1 MGIGTARGVVLLV
14 SLLALGVPGAVFAQ
28 RGPITN
34 KDVFVLAEELA
45 DEVELIREV
54 MGRPYDESPRL
65 PVAGVSMAEVFFQ
78 AQTLLRKSNQL
89 AREIAQAP
97 GATMEPIPDREIA
110 AADVYALVARAL
122 EQIKVVRAELGISE
136 PVIRQLR
143 EAEMPATGLFST
155 IVDSNRQL
163 DLLITN
169 AITAAD
175 VFEEVSFALIYTSG
189 MLAKRAPGV
198 EVPDA
203 PFPGPKR
210 PSDVYL
216 QLLDCIDIAHRIASS
231 QGVEVLSLSSRR
243 NVPAGVEPGHVYDV
257 ANILTA
263 DLAMLAKVVGAEQ
276 TREELGPTPKHI
288 FPSHV
293 YQRAETLKR
302 KLEALEAALK

>member
-1 MGIGTARGVVLLV
+1 LLA
-14 SLLALGVPGAVFAQ
+14 SLLALAAGRIAAQ
-28 RGPITN
+28 PAEITN
-34 KDVFVLAEELA
+34 KDVFIAAEELA
-45 DEVELIREV
+45 DELELIREV

-78 AQTLLRKSNQL
+78 AQTLLRKANQL
-89 AREIAQAP
+89 AREIAQVPSAALEP
-97 GATMEPIPDREIA
+97 PPEGAIT
-110 AADVYALVARAL
+110 AADVYALVASAL
-122 EQIKVVRAELGISE
+122 EQIKVVRAELEITE

-155 IVDSNRQL
+155 IVDANRQL

-169 AITAAD
+169 SITAAD

-189 MLAKRAPGV
+189 MLAARATGAAIP
-198 EVPDA
+198 EA

-210 PSDVYL
+210 PADVYL
-216 QLLDCIDIAHRIASS
+216 QLLDCIDIAHRIASA

-243 NVPAGVEPGHVYDV
+243 NVPGDVEPGHVYDI

-276 TREELGPTPKHI
+276 TGEELGPTPKHI

-293 YQRAETLKR
+293 YQRAETLKL
-302 KLEALEAALK
+302 KLEALEAALR

>member
-1 MGIGTARGVVLLV
+1 MRTVPSRAVLLAT
-14 SLLALGVPGAVFAQ
+14 LLAVGAAGQAVAQ
-28 RGPITN
+28 PARITN
-34 KDVFVLAEELA
+34 KDVFITAEELA

-78 AQTLLRKSNQL
+78 AQTLLRKANQL
-89 AREIAQAP
+89 AREIVKVPVATLAP
-97 GATMEPIPDREIA
+97 PPEGDIT
-110 AADVYALVARAL
+110 AADVYELVASAL
-122 EQIKVVRAELGISE
+122 EQVKLVRTELEITE

-143 EAEMPATGLFST
+143 EADMPATGLFST
-155 IVDSNRQL
+155 IVDVNRQL
-163 DLLITN
+163 NLLITN
-169 AITAAD
+169 AISPAD
-175 VFEEVSFALIYTSG
+175 VFEEVSSALIYTSG
-189 MLAKRAPGV
+189 MLAERAAGV
-198 EVPDA
+198 DIPDA

-210 PSDVYL
+210 PADVYL

-243 NVPAGVEPGHVYDV
+243 NVPADVEPGHVYDI

-263 DLAMLAKVVGAEQ
+263 DLAMLAKVIGAEQ
-276 TREELGPTPKHI
+276 SREGLGPTPKHI

-302 KLEALEAALK
+302 KLEALEGALR

>member
-1 MGIGTARGVVLLV
+1 MVKLPSRFLLLAA
-14 SLLALGVPGAVFAQ
+14 LLALDPGRIAAQ
-28 RGPITN
+28 PARITN
-34 KDVFVLAEELA
+34 KDVFIAAEELA
-45 DEVELIREV
+45 DEIELVREV

-78 AQTLLRKSNQL
+78 AQTLLRKANQL

-97 GATMEPIPDREIA
+97 GATLEPPPEGDIT
-110 AADVYALVARAL
+110 AADVYALVASAL
-122 EQIKVVRAELGISE
+122 EQVKLVRAELGITE

-143 EAEMPATGLFST
+143 ETEMPATGLFST
-155 IVDSNRQL
+155 IVDANRQL

-169 AITAAD
+169 SITPAD
-175 VFEEVSFALIYTSG
+175 VFEEVSFALIYTTG
-189 MLAKRAPGV
+189 MLAEHAAGV
-198 EVPDA
+198 AIQDA

-210 PSDVYL
+210 PTDVYL
-216 QLLDCIDIAHRIASS
+216 QLLDCIDIAHRIAST

-243 NVPAGVEPGHVYDV
+243 NVPGNVESGHVYDI

-263 DLAMLAKVVGAEQ
+263 DLAMLAKVIGAEES
-276 TREELGPTPKHI
+276 REDLGPTPKHI

-302 KLEALEAALK
+302 KLEALEMALH

>member
-1 MGIGTARGVVLLV
+1 
-14 SLLALGVPGAVFAQ
+14 
-28 RGPITN
+28 
-34 KDVFVLAEELA
+34 
-45 DEVELIREV
+45 

-78 AQTLLRKSNQL
+78 AQTLQRKANQL

-97 GATMEPIPDREIA
+97 GATMEPAAEGDIT
-110 AADVYALVARAL
+110 AADVHGLVAGAL
-122 EQIKVVRAELGISE
+122 EQVKLVRAELEITE

-175 VFEEVSFALIYTSG
+175 VFEEVSFALIYASG
-189 MLAKRAPGV
+189 MLAERAA
-198 EVPDA
+198 EADVPDA
-203 PFPGPKR
+203 PFAGPKR
-210 PSDVYL
+210 PADVYL
-216 QLLDCIDIAHRIASS
+216 QLLDCIDIAHRIAST

-243 NVPAGVEPGHVYDV
+243 NVPADIEPGHVYDI

-263 DLAMLAKVVGAEQ
+263 DLAMLAKVIGASQ
-276 TREELGPTPKHI
+276 TPADLGPTPKHV

-302 KLEALEAALK
+302 KLEALEAALR

>member
-1 MGIGTARGVVLLV
+1 MRKLPGRVL
-14 SLLALGVPGAVFAQ
+14 LLALPLAVNAGRIAAQ
-28 RGPITN
+28 PDEITN
-34 KDVFVLAEELA
+34 KDVFIAAEELA

-78 AQTLLRKSNQL
+78 AQTLLRKANQL

-97 GATMEPIPDREIA
+97 SATLEPAPEGDIA
-110 AADVYALVARAL
+110 AADVYALVASAL
-122 EQIKVVRAELGISE
+122 EQVKVVRAELEITE

-143 EAEMPATGLFST
+143 EAEMPATVLFST
-155 IVDSNRQL
+155 IVDANRQL

-169 AITAAD
+169 SITAAD

-189 MLAKRAPGV
+189 MLAARGTGV
-198 EVPDA
+198 DIPEA

-210 PSDVYL
+210 PVDVYL
-216 QLLDCIDIAHRIASS
+216 QLLDCIDIAHRIASA

-243 NVPAGVEPGHVYDV
+243 NVPADVEPGHVYDI

-276 TREELGPTPKHI
+276 AGEDVGAPPKHV

-293 YQRAETLKR
+293 FQRAETLKR
-302 KLEALEAALK
+302 KLEALEAALR

>member
-1 MGIGTARGVVLLV
+1 MGKVRGSVLWV
-14 SLLALGVPGAVFAQ
+14 ASLLALDAARPVAAQ
-28 RGPITN
+28 PAQITN
-34 KDVFVLAEELA
+34 KDVFIAAEELA

-78 AQTLLRKSNQL
+78 AQTLLRKANQL

-97 GATMEPIPDREIA
+97 ATTMQPPPEGEIA
-110 AADVYALVARAL
+110 AADVYELVASAL
-122 EQIKVVRAELGISE
+122 EQVKLVRAELEITE

-155 IVDSNRQL
+155 IVDANRQL

-169 AITAAD
+169 AITPAD
-175 VFEEVSFALIYTSG
+175 VFEEVSFALIYASG
-189 MLAKRAPGV
+189 MLAKHAAGV
-198 EVPDA
+198 DVPDA

-210 PSDVYL
+210 PADVYL
-216 QLLDCIDIAHRIASS
+216 QLLDCIDIAHRIAST

-243 NVPAGVEPGHVYDV
+243 NVPGNVEPGHVYDI

-263 DLAMLAKVVGAEQ
+263 DLAMLAKVIGADQ
-276 TREELGPTPKHI
+276 TGEDLGPTPKHI
-288 FPSHV
+288 FPSHA

-302 KLEALEAALK
+302 ALEALEAALR

>member
-1 MGIGTARGVVLLV
+1 MLKLLV
-14 SLLALGVPGAVFAQ
+14 RALLLASLLALDATYPVAAQ
-28 RGPITN
+28 PAQITN
-34 KDVFVLAEELA
+34 KDVFIAAEELA
-45 DEVELIREV
+45 DELELIREV

-65 PVAGVSMAEVFFQ
+65 PVAGVSLAEVFFQ
-78 AQTLLRKSNQL
+78 AQTLLRKANQL

-97 GATMEPIPDREIA
+97 AATMQPPPERDVT
-110 AADVYALVARAL
+110 AADVHALVASAL
-122 EQIKVVRAELGISE
+122 EQVKLVRAELEITE

-155 IVDSNRQL
+155 IVDANRQL

-169 AITAAD
+169 AITPAD

-189 MLAKRAPGV
+189 MLAERGTGV
-198 EVPDA
+198 DIPAA

-210 PSDVYL
+210 PVDVYL
-216 QLLDCIDIAHRIASS
+216 QLLDCIDIAHRIAST

-243 NVPAGVEPGHVYDV
+243 NVPGNVEPGHVYDI

-263 DLAMLAKVVGAEQ
+263 DLAMLAKVIGAQ
-276 TREELGPTPKHI
+276 QSREDLGPTPKHI
-288 FPSHV
+288 FPSHA

-302 KLEALEAALK
+302 KLEALEAALR

>member
-1 MGIGTARGVVLLV
+1 MYRPGNRVLLV
-14 SLLALGVPGAVFAQ
+14 ALLLALGAPVLGLAQ
-28 RGPITN
+28 QGTLTN
-34 KDVFVLAEELA
+34 KDVFVIAEELA
-45 DEVELIREV
+45 DEIELIREV

-78 AQTLLRKSNQL
+78 AQTLQRKANQL

-97 GATMEPIPDREIA
+97 GATMEPAPEGDIT
-110 AADVYALVARAL
+110 AADVHGLVAGAL
-122 EQIKVVRAELGISE
+122 EQVKLVRAELEITE

-143 EAEMPATGLFST
+143 EAAMPATGLFST

-175 VFEEVSFALIYTSG
+175 VFEEVSFALIYASG
-189 MLAKRAPGV
+189 MLAERAG
-198 EVPDA
+198 EADVPDA
-203 PFPGPKR
+203 PFAGPKR
-210 PSDVYL
+210 PADVYL
-216 QLLDCIDIAHRIASS
+216 QLLDCIDIAHRIAST

-243 NVPAGVEPGHVYDV
+243 NVPADIEPGHVYDI

-263 DLAMLAKVVGAEQ
+263 DLAMLAKVIGASQ
-276 TREELGPTPKHI
+276 TPADLGPTPKHV

-302 KLEALEAALK
+302 KLEALETALR

>member
-1 MGIGTARGVVLLV
+1 LA
-14 SLLALGVPGAVFAQ
+14 SLLALGAPGLAPAQ
-28 RGPITN
+28 PAPITN
-34 KDVFVLAEELA
+34 KDVFVMAEELA
-45 DEVELIREV
+45 DEIELIRET

-78 AQTLLRKSNQL
+78 AQTLLRKANQL

-97 GATMEPIPDREIA
+97 GATLEPPPDGDITA
-110 AADVYALVARAL
+110 SQVYALVASAL
-122 EQIKVVRAELGISE
+122 EQVKLARAELGITE

-169 AITAAD
+169 SITSAD

-189 MLAKRAPGV
+189 MLAQRGAGAAV
-198 EVPDA
+198 EAA

-210 PSDVYL
+210 PADVYV

-231 QGVEVLSLSSRR
+231 QGVQVLSLSSRR
-243 NVPAGVEPGHVYDV
+243 NVPANVEPGHVYDV

-276 TREELGPTPKHI
+276 TRTELGPTPKHI

-293 YQRAETLKR
+293 YQRAETLKL
-302 KLEALEAALK
+302 KLEVLEAALR

>member
-1 MGIGTARGVVLLV
+1 MLKLLSPVLLLA
-14 SLLALGVPGAVFAQ
+14 SLLALDAACPVAAQ
-28 RGPITN
+28 PAQITN
-34 KDVFVLAEELA
+34 KDVFIAAEELA
-45 DEVELIREV
+45 DELELIREV

-78 AQTLLRKSNQL
+78 AQTLLRKANQL

-97 GATMEPIPDREIA
+97 SAAMSSPPEGDIT
-110 AADVYALVARAL
+110 AADVHALVASAL
-122 EQIKVVRAELGISE
+122 EQVKLVRAELEITE

-155 IVDSNRQL
+155 IVDANRQL

-169 AITAAD
+169 AITPAD
-175 VFEEVSFALIYTSG
+175 VFEEVSFALIYASG
-189 MLAKRAPGV
+189 MLAERAADV
-198 EVPDA
+198 DVPAA

-210 PSDVYL
+210 PADVYI
-216 QLLDCIDIAHRIASS
+216 QLLDCIDIAHRIAST

-243 NVPAGVEPGHVYDV
+243 NVPASVEPGHVYDI

-263 DLAMLAKVVGAEQ
+263 DLAMLAKVIGAEQ
-276 TREELGPTPKHI
+276 THEDLGPTPKHI
-288 FPSHV
+288 FPSHA

-302 KLEALEAALK
+302 KLEALEAALR

>member
-1 MGIGTARGVVLLV
+1 MGKHPGRLLLLA
-14 SLLALGVPGAVFAQ
+14 SLLALIATCPVAAQ
-28 RGPITN
+28 PARITN
-34 KDVFVLAEELA
+34 KDVFIAAEELA
-45 DEVELIREV
+45 DELELIREV

-78 AQTLLRKSNQL
+78 AQTLLRKANQL

-97 GATMEPIPDREIA
+97 GATMSSPPEGDITA
-110 AADVYALVARAL
+110 AEVHELVASAL
-122 EQIKVVRAELGISE
+122 EQIKLVRAELEITE

-155 IVDSNRQL
+155 IVDANRQL

-169 AITAAD
+169 AITPAD

-189 MLAKRAPGV
+189 MLAERAAGV
-198 EVPDA
+198 DIPDA

-210 PSDVYL
+210 PADVYI
-216 QLLDCIDIAHRIASS
+216 QLLDCIDIAHRIAST

-243 NVPAGVEPGHVYDV
+243 NVPGNVEPGHVYDI

-263 DLAMLAKVVGAEQ
+263 DLAMLAKVIGAEQ
-276 TREELGPTPKHI
+276 TREDLGPTPKHI
-288 FPSHV
+288 FPSHA

-302 KLEALEAALK
+302 KLEALEAALR

>member
-1 MGIGTARGVVLLV
+1 MKWAWFIA
-14 SLLALGVPGAVFAQ
+14 SLLALATPGIAPAQ
-28 RGPITN
+28 PARITN
-34 KDVFVLAEELA
+34 KDVFIAAEELA
-45 DEVELIREV
+45 DELELIREV

-78 AQTLLRKSNQL
+78 AQTLLRKANQL
-89 AREIAQAP
+89 ASELAQAP
-97 GATMEPIPDREIA
+97 SAEVPPPPEGDVT
-110 AADVYALVARAL
+110 AADVYALVASAL
-122 EQIKVVRAELGISE
+122 EQVKLVRVELEITE

-155 IVDSNRQL
+155 IVDANRQL

-169 AITAAD
+169 AITSAD
-175 VFEEVSFALIYTSG
+175 VFEEVSLALTYTSG
-189 MLAKRAPGV
+189 MLAARANSAV
-198 EVPDA
+198 VPAA

-210 PSDVYL
+210 PADVYV
-216 QLLDCIDIAHRIASS
+216 QLLDCLDIAHRIAST

-243 NVPAGVEPGHVYDV
+243 NVPADVEPGHVYDI

-263 DLAMLAKVVGAEQ
+263 DLAVLAKIIGTGE
-276 TREELGPTPKHI
+276 TTGDLGPTPKHV

-302 KLEALEAALK
+302 HLEALEAALL